1 MAKKKRMVVI
11 TTDKDKR
18 GVFFGEL
25 VSHNETKKMA
35 VLRNAQMAVYWSSAT
50 KGVLGL
56 ASIGP
61 QKGSRVTPIV
71 PRIKMDGVTSV
82 MDTTKEAVI
91 AWQAQEWS

>member
-1 MAKKKRMVVI
+1 MEKKRMVVV

-25 VSHNETKKMA
+25 VRHDEKAKVA
-35 VLRNAQMAVYWSSAT
+35 ILKDAQMAVRWSLAT

-61 QKGSRVTPIV
+61 QEGSRIFSIIPKITL
-71 PRIKMDGVTSV
+71 DGVTCV
-82 MDTTKEAVI
+82 MDTTKKAVEKWKMQPW
-91 AWQAQEWS
+91 A